1 MWQTEVIYLGQLR
14 HENLVKLIG
23 YCSESDN
30 RLLVYE
36 FMPKGSLE
44 NHLFR
49 KGVQPISWPTRV
61 KIAIDV
67 ARGLSFLHGLDAN
80 VIYRDL
86 KASNVLLDSNFNAKL
101 SDFGLARDG
110 PTGDNTHVSTRIV
123 GTRGYAAPEYV
134 ATGHLT
140 PKSDVYSFGVVLL
153 ELLSGRRALDEDRGG
168 LAEQTLVEWADPF
181 LRDSRRV
188 LRIMDTRLGGQY
200 SKKEAQAVAAVVLQ
214 CLHMDPKNRPSMV
227 DVLTSLEQL
236 HTSKDMP
243 RTPPPAKLHH
253 HHHHHN
259 HHQGIK
265 HTNPPRKTSIT
276 NSK

>member
-1 MWQTEVIYLGQLR
+1 MGFF
-14 HENLVKLIG
+14 NLVFSKFPLTWCVIVSSWWIG
-23 YCSESDN
+23 WN
-30 RLLVYE
+30 
-36 FMPKGSLE
+36 
-44 NHLFR
+44 
-49 KGVQPISWPTRV
+49 
-61 KIAIDV
+61 
-67 ARGLSFLHGLDAN
+67 DA
-80 VIYRDL
+80 
-86 KASNVLLDSNFNAKL
+86 
-101 SDFGLARDG
+101 
-110 PTGDNTHVSTRIV
+110 
-123 GTRGYAAPEYV
+123 
-134 ATGHLT
+134 GHLT

-265 HTNPPRKTSIT
+265 HTNPPRKTSVT
-276 NSK
+276 NSKWTVHFLPHMK

>member
-1 MWQTEVIYLGQLR
+1 MNLCVI
-14 HENLVKLIG
+14 VI
-23 YCSESDN
+23 
-30 RLLVYE
+30 
-36 FMPKGSLE
+36 
-44 NHLFR
+44 
-49 KGVQPISWPTRV
+49 
-61 KIAIDV
+61 ID
-67 ARGLSFLHGLDAN
+67 SFLQNWSLSSIVPSKNGILGAILNKSIH
-80 VIYRDL
+80 
-86 KASNVLLDSNFNAKL
+86 KL
-101 SDFGLARDG
+101 RK
-110 PTGDNTHVSTRIV
+110 
-123 GTRGYAAPEYV
+123 
-134 ATGHLT
+134 TGHLT

>member
-1 MWQTEVIYLGQLR
+1 M
-14 HENLVKLIG
+14 
-23 YCSESDN
+23 
-30 RLLVYE
+30 
-36 FMPKGSLE
+36 
-44 NHLFR
+44 
-49 KGVQPISWPTRV
+49 
-61 KIAIDV
+61 
-67 ARGLSFLHGLDAN
+67 
-80 VIYRDL
+80 
-86 KASNVLLDSNFNAKL
+86 
-101 SDFGLARDG
+101 
-110 PTGDNTHVSTRIV
+110 
-123 GTRGYAAPEYV
+123 
-134 ATGHLT
+134 T

-168 LAEQTLVEWADPF
+168 IAEQTLVEWADPF

-236 HTSKDMP
+236 HTPQDMP

-253 HHHHHN
+253 HHHHHH

-265 HTNPPRKTSIT
+265 HTNPPRKTSVT